1 MATKTTKTTVTK
13 PVEKTTQPEVTH
25 VYKSQRGVV
34 VGRYHGQ
41 KAAAATRDFTAE
53 SLEALIKKIQKAFDN
68 NTLDTDLVFKEVICA
83 GVQIVDISSVEIEGK
98 IYTNTSIHNEVFGDK
113 EFFQDMVD
121 SGEIVDDLPIECC

>member
-1 MATKTTKTTVTK
+1 MATKTTKTTV
-13 PVEKTTQPEVTH
+13 KTIEPEVTH
-25 VYKSQRGVV
+25 VYKSQRGIV

-41 KAAAATRDFTAE
+41 KATASTRDFTAE
-53 SLEALIKKIQKAFDN
+53 SLEALMKKIQKAFDN
-68 NTLDTDLVFKEVICA
+68 NTLDANLEFKEVICA

-121 SGEIVDDLPIECC
+121 SGEIVDDLPVEFC

>member
-1 MATKTTKTTVTK
+1 MATKTTKTTV
-13 PVEKTTQPEVTH
+13 KTIEPEVTH
-25 VYKSQRGVV
+25 VYKSQRGIV

-41 KAAAATRDFTAE
+41 KATAPTRDFTAE
-53 SLEALIKKIQKAFDN
+53 SLEALMKKIQKAFDN
-68 NTLDTDLVFKEVICA
+68 NTLDANLEFKEVICA